1 MPVGEVEA
9 VLASVWRDVFN
20 GREIGR
26 HDNFFDL
33 GGDSIISLQ
42 IAARSRSAGFDV
54 TPRQVL
60 EAQTVAAL
68 APLAK
73 PLRATAAEPEPAAAE
88 IPLTP
93 IQHWFFA
100 QRLPAPHHWN
110 QSLAFAVDA
119 GFDSAAFERALQS
132 SMPVTTRCVCASPKR
147 RMAGASSTTV
157 LAQSPCWTGST

>member
-1 MPVGEVEA
+1 MTEAPIGEVEA

-20 GREIGR
+20 GRDIGR

-60 EAQTVAAL
+60 EAQTIAEL

-73 PLRATAAEPEPAAAE
+73 PLRVSAAEPEPVG
-88 IPLTP
+88 
-93 IQHWFFA
+93 
-100 QRLPAPHHWN
+100 RK
-110 QSLAFAVDA
+110 S
-119 GFDSAAFERALQS
+119 R
-132 SMPVTTRCVCASPKR
+132 
-147 RMAGASSTTV
+147 
-157 LAQSPCWTGST
+157 